1 MSYLELA
8 GPAEYEEKIQRSVF
22 IGRAEPCHS
31 EAEARELLNRVRA
44 AHRDATHNCWA
55 YRIFLTPEAVTEYSS
70 DDGEPSG
77 TAGRPILG
85 AIQQRAGGPSAGD
98 GARMRP
104 FVTGRHNGLFNVL
117 VVVTRY
123 FGGVKLGVR
132 GLIEAYSG
140 VAAKTLDAAQ
150 TVERVPVRPL
160 TVRLPWA
167 SVGTVTRLL
176 EGQGA
181 EGLAWDYGGEETASS
196 PGVSVT
202 TRIPCAS
209 FEPLAQTLDS
219 LRAQGVIEGWEG
231 TDDSVL

>member
-85 AIQQRAGGPSAGD
+85 AIQ
-98 GARMRP
+98 
-104 FVTGRHNGLFNVL
+104 RHNGLFNVL

-176 EGQGA
+176 EGQRA
-181 EGLAWDYGGEETASS
+181 EGLAWDYGGEGTASS

>member
-85 AIQQRAGGPSAGD
+85 AIQRRS
-98 GARMRP
+98 
-104 FVTGRHNGLFNVL
+104 NIYNVL

-181 EGLAWDYGGEETASS
+181 EGLAWDYGGEGTASS

>member
-1 MSYLELA
+1 MNDAYLELA

-55 YRIFLTPEAVTEYSS
+55 YRLGPESVTEYSS

-85 AIQQRAGGPSAGD
+85 AIQRRAGGPSAGD
-98 GARMRP
+98 DARMRP
-104 FVTGRHNGLFNVL
+104 FATGRRSNLCNVL

-132 GLIEAYSG
+132 GLIEAYGG

-150 TVERVPVRPL
+150 TVERVPVRSL
-160 TVRLPWA
+160 AVRLPWA

-176 EGQGA
+176 EGNGA
-181 EGLAWDYGGEETASS
+181 EGLEWDYGGEGSASPS
-196 PGVSVT
+196 GVSVT
-202 TRIPCAS
+202 ARVPCVM
-209 FEPLAQTLDS
+209 FEPLTKTLDS
-219 LRAQGVIEGWEG
+219 LKAQGAIEDWEG
-231 TDDSVL
+231 MKGGA